1 MILTQHLKARRW
13 YFNLSSPIGN
23 IQFKLFSPKMDT
35 PTNKPPTDQSH
46 IYSMMLL
53 KKKKNCPTFQL
64 KFLTEYINT
73 RKK

>member
-46 IYSMMLL
+46 IL
-53 KKKKNCPTFQL
+53 
-64 KFLTEYINT
+64 
-73 RKK
+73 